1 MVVDGLEIKPYLFG
15 NASYASQD
23 YLLHISNQL
32 MEIWIKSSLINK
44 WMLVELTLTYF
55 LGFLKIGGGSY
66 ITLMHMLIKLLELWW
81 FVV

>member
-1 MVVDGLEIKPYLFG
+1 VVVDGLEIKPYLFG

-44 WMLVELTLTYF
+44 
-55 LGFLKIGGGSY
+55 
-66 ITLMHMLIKLLELWW
+66 
-81 FVV
+81 